1 MRKMYVMKSVPS
13 KLSDKPAY
21 LCSLIRV
28 LPGCSV
34 DSKGY
39 IFFLLAVSKGLSDF
53 MQGDE
58 IFCWNQVIQYVVS
71 DFNTVS
77 YSKICQ
83 KYFCLISYILETDF
97 LQ

>member
-39 IFFLLAVSKGLSDF
+39 IFFFWLSAKACQILCKVMRF
-53 MQGDE
+53 FAG
-58 IFCWNQVIQYVVS
+58 IR
-71 DFNTVS
+71 S
-77 YSKICQ
+77 YSMLS
-83 KYFCLISYILETDF
+83 LI
-97 LQ
+97 